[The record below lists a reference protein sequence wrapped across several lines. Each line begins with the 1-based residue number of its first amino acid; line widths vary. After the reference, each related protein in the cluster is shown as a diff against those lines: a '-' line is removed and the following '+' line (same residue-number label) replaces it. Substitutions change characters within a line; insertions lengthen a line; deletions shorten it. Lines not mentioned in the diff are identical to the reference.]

1 VGTKGKG
8 RSVIERS
15 SGIALSI
22 SMEVPGI
29 IYLWLILFIGQRVL
43 ARLQAKNQLTKWMK
57 KALAKPDVA
66 SDKLNELID
75 ADFSKLRKHDEE

>member
-1 VGTKGKG
+1 
-8 RSVIERS
+8 
-15 SGIALSI
+15 
-22 SMEVPGI
+22 M
-29 IYLWLILFIGQRVL
+29 